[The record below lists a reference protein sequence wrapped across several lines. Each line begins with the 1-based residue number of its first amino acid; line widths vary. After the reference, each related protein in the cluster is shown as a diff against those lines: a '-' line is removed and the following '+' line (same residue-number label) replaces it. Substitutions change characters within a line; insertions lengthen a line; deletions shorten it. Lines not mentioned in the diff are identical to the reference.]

1 MDITNSSGNSFVV
14 LVLSN
19 NDAILKA
26 MWSDGISKT
35 FGFLELVIAVR
46 RLGISGWS
54 LLYALVLQYSSVLRY
69 WGLCT
74 ANIKSSCCKTNQWKR
89 FLVWKKKT
97 NPCCPI
103 TCVII
108 GIEAPFDVGNLS
120 LTRCNLQSQDVNVV
134 LGPFGCL
141 ELTRCSLW
149 FLQFA
154 TTVPIVSVGLF
165 ALVWPSFIEPH

>member
-1 MDITNSSGNSFVV
+1 MRWCCNTHLSSDTGVCVQPILNLHVAKQINENVS
-14 LVLSN
+14 LS
-19 NDAILKA
+19 
-26 MWSDGISKT
+26 G
-35 FGFLELVIAVR
+35 
-46 RLGISGWS
+46 
-54 LLYALVLQYSSVLRY
+54 
-69 WGLCT
+69 
-74 ANIKSSCCKTNQWKR
+74 
-89 FLVWKKKT
+89 KKKN

-149 FLQFA
+149 SLQFA

-165 ALVWPSFIEPH
+165 ALV